1 MKQNRVG
8 LTIKFI
14 ASLSAVSALLL
25 LLSNTAAAQRAA
37 SRGPSPSTDRER
49 ESGVREHER
58 QLQVL
63 LNSTEPG
70 ASGNSARLQAI
81 IEQTRQDFG
90 KIQDINRELV
100 AALKS
105 QAEPDYRSLAET
117 ATELKKRAR
126 RLKDNISLPP
136 PADDQPL
143 EKRDGELEREAIRA
157 ALSMLSE
164 RLTSFSSNPLFQT
177 PNLIDVQLGAKAS
190 RDLDIIIEL
199 SGRLKKSAERLARS
213 GRK

>member
-1 MKQNRVG
+1 MKRNQVRLAVN
-8 LTIKFI
+8 FI
-14 ASLSAVSALLL
+14 ASLSTASALLL

-37 SRGPSPSTDRER
+37 SRNPSPSADRER

-63 LNSTEPG
+63 LNSTEPK

-100 AALKS
+100 IALRS
-105 QAEPDYRSLAET
+105 SAEPDYRSLAEM
-117 ATELKKRAR
+117 ATEVKKRAR

-136 PADDQPL
+136 PAEDQPP
-143 EKRDGELEREAIRA
+143 EKRDGELQHEAIRA
-157 ALSMLSE
+157 ALSLLSD
-164 RLTSFSSNPLFQT
+164 RIKSFTSNPLFQT
-177 PNLIDVQLGAKAS
+177 PNLIDVRLGAKAS
-190 RDLDIIIEL
+190 LDLDMIIEL

-213 GRK
+213 AK